1 MKLLKVEEIKPNN
14 VLEIKYENDK
24 GEEKI
29 IISNDLDLKNDF
41 DKICDIIRS
50 DDAIQTI
57 VDDSEARKVVRE
69 EVSSLTNKSFSLVKE
84 EKEKVK

>member
-24 GEEKI
+24 GDEKM

-41 DKICDIIRS
+41 DKICDIIRNNENV
-50 DDAIQTI
+50 QTV
-57 VDDSEARKVVRE
+57 VDDRAERKLVRE
-69 EVSSLTNKSFSLVKE
+69 EVSFLSNKTFSLVKE